1 MVTKSDNSVARVQ
14 GLGFKL
20 LPLSE
25 KINNSLK
32 SFSIT
37 TINITF
43 YALNTVF
50 LEEIWKKSEKK
61 ISWIFLGAPNAQK
74 CPKNAD
80 FGIPPNESLVE
91 KYPFFL

>member
-32 SFSIT
+32 SFLIT

-50 LEEIWKKSEKK
+50 LEEIWKKSEEKK
-61 ISWIFLGAPNAQK
+61 FLNFFWGSECSKNAQK
-74 CPKNAD
+74 MQILA
-80 FGIPPNESLVE
+80 FHQMRAL
-91 KYPFFL
+91 

>member
-32 SFSIT
+32 SFLIT

-50 LEEIWKKSEKK
+50 LEEMWKKSEKNVPENFFGLRTLK
-61 ISWIFLGAPNAQK
+61 NAQK
-74 CPKNAD
+74 MH
-80 FGIPPNESLVE
+80 IL
-91 KYPFFL
+91 PFHQMRAL

>member
-32 SFSIT
+32 SFLIT

-61 ISWIFLGAPNAQK
+61 IPEFFWGLRTLNNAQK
-74 CPKNAD
+74 MQILA
-80 FGIPPNESLVE
+80 FHQMRAL
-91 KYPFFL
+91 